1 MLMDFMR
8 RNTKR
13 FLIVTT
19 AFVVPAFILWGAFPS
34 LGTKETRTV
43 MEVAGKE
50 VSLQE
55 FANYYQGIRETAR
68 RNLGTNFTPEIERML
83 NLKQQAVDRM
93 VRELLIGVEVE
104 RLDITVSDEE
114 VQETLKQN
122 PSFYTDGKFD
132 AAKWNAW
139 IGDPRVNWTGL
150 IEQEREL
157 LKIQKLMDLI
167 RSQARVT
174 ESEIRDEFQRRNEK
188 VSMEYVTYE
197 AASYLDDIEITPEEL
212 ASYYEEHKREYV
224 EPAQV
229 KLEYVELKKE
239 PSQMDYED
247 IKTFAEDVLQKARQG
262 EDFAE
267 LAQTYSD
274 DPGSASKGGDLG
286 FFGKGRMVPEFEQA
300 AFSMKPGEISD
311 LVKTQFGYHIIKVEE
326 VKGVGDKKEIHAR
339 HILFKVEPT
348 EDTLLSLEEQATRLA
363 SSAARSSFDQAASEM
378 GLTVATTPLFAE
390 TSPMIPNVGPVREIL
405 EILPGMQEGA
415 VSDVIE
421 ARQAFY
427 VFRVTERKPERIPEL
442 SEVERQA
449 RSALRAAKALDVAKA
464 KVEELVARVNESGL
478 AFDKIEGAPKPKQVE
493 PFTRRGRPTEL
504 PYVEGMVESAFELEP
519 GKAAGPFVSLNSA
532 YVIRLKEKIEPDF
545 TEYETQK
552 ESIRDRLL
560 MQRQEQVLEDYT
572 ESLKQRYEVKINEE
586 LMTAV

>member
-1 MLMDFMR
+1 
-8 RNTKR
+8 
-13 FLIVTT
+13 
-19 AFVVPAFILWGAFPS
+19 
-34 LGTKETRTV
+34 
-43 MEVAGKE
+43 
-50 VSLQE
+50 
-55 FANYYQGIRETAR
+55 
-68 RNLGTNFTPEIERML
+68 
-83 NLKQQAVDRM
+83 
-93 VRELLIGVEVE
+93 
-104 RLDITVSDEE
+104 
-114 VQETLKQN
+114 
-122 PSFYTDGKFD
+122 
-132 AAKWNAW
+132 
-139 IGDPRVNWTGL
+139 
-150 IEQEREL
+150 
-157 LKIQKLMDLI
+157 
-167 RSQARVT
+167 
-174 ESEIRDEFQRRNEK
+174 
-188 VSMEYVTYE
+188 
-197 AASYLDDIEITPEEL
+197 
-212 ASYYEEHKREYV
+212 
-224 EPAQV
+224 
-229 KLEYVELKKE
+229 
-239 PSQMDYED
+239 
-247 IKTFAEDVLQKARQG
+247 
-262 EDFAE
+262 
-267 LAQTYSD
+267 
-274 DPGSASKGGDLG
+274 
-286 FFGKGRMVPEFEQA
+286 
-300 AFSMKPGEISD
+300 
-311 LVKTQFGYHIIKVEE
+311 
-326 VKGVGDKKEIHAR
+326 VGDKKEIHAR

-464 KVEELVARVNESGL
+464 KAEELVAKVDESGL